1 MERSDE
7 ARAHAMSPL
16 SPLLLKT
23 KHLIDLLEQVPEE
36 DKYDVWMERVQS
48 LLNEREQ
55 LLQAHSAD
63 LTIADQDVIRK
74 LVADS
79 RSIDLKLSV
88 EHARLGVQMGQMRQ
102 TKSTRKSYVDPYDE
116 VEGSF
121 SPYFDSRQ

>member
-1 MERSDE
+1 
-7 ARAHAMSPL
+7 MSPL

-36 DKYDVWMERVQS
+36 ETYDVWMERVQS

-79 RSIDLKLSV
+79 RSIDLKLSA

-102 TKSTRKSYVDPYDE
+102 TKSTRKSYVDPYEE